1 MFKKLTSKMKKD
13 DGNATIILGILMIVV
28 FIVVGGI
35 MLDFT
40 KAHHLKSSYI
50 DAAKKSTQAATME
63 QDTRGYL
70 TLNAVSTAVVTYEK
84 VMRPSVINT
93 DGYFSRCEDYDEGDV
108 TLKVIMSK
116 GSSKNGPSSTFLI
129 ERNLIK
135 NDTNNQVSAQ
145 KIINQIQG
153 RANEVR
159 TGRYTSIQLE
169 IVEGTENSVLPVGFK
184 IAKSGPR
191 TQQEE
196 EKIAN
201 MKCQKLGISA
211 KASTFIGDKENKY
224 D

>member
-1 MFKKLTSKMKKD
+1 MFKKLTNKIKKD
-13 DGNATIILGILMIVV
+13 DGNATIILGIMMIIVL
-28 FIVVGGI
+28 IVVGGI

-63 QDTRGYL
+63 QDTRGFL

-84 VMRPSVINT
+84 VMRPSVVNT
-93 DGYFSRCEDYDEGDV
+93 DGYFSRCEDYKEGDV
-108 TLKVIMSK
+108 TLKIVLSK
-116 GSSKNGPSSTFLI
+116 GSVNNGPSSTFLI
-129 ERNLIK
+129 ERNLIQ
-135 NDTNNQVSAQ
+135 NDNNNQLSEQ

-153 RANEVR
+153 RASEVR
-159 TGRYTSIQLE
+159 TGRYTSVQLE
-169 IVEGTENSVLPVGFK
+169 VVEGTENSVLPVGFK
-184 IAKSGPR
+184 IAKGGPR

-196 EKIAN
+196 DKIAN

-211 KASTFIGDKENKY
+211 KASTFVGDENYKY